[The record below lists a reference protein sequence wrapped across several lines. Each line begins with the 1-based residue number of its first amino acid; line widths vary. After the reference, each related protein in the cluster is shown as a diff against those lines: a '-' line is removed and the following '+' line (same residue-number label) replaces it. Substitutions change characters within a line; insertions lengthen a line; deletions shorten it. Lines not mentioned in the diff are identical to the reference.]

1 MDIPLIQSVGVV
13 VFEGNNVLL
22 VKHGKGAAHLTG
34 VYGLPSGK
42 IEPGEEAI
50 NAAVRELREETGLD
64 ATSSD
69 LILLPKV
76 YRATIEQKDG
86 VKVFDWH
93 VFLCKKYSGNLR
105 ETDETKPFWI
115 SVDDLTTLV
124 LLPNVEEAIAESE
137 NL

>member
-1 MDIPLIQSVGVV
+1 MNLPLIQSVGVI
-13 VFEGNNVLL
+13 VFDGNKVLL
-22 VKHGKGAAHLTG
+22 VKHGKGATHLTG

-42 IEPGEEAI
+42 IEPGEKNI
-50 NAAVRELREETGLD
+50 NAAVRELHEETGLVT
-64 ATSSD
+64 TSTD
-69 LILLPKV
+69 LIPLPKV

-105 ETDETKPFWI
+105 ETHETKPLWI
-115 SVDDLTTLV
+115 SINELTTLI
-124 LLPNVEEAIAESE
+124 LLPNVEEAITESR

>member
-13 VFEGNNVLL
+13 VFNGNNILL
-22 VKHGKGAAHLTG
+22 VEHGKEATHLTG

-50 NAAVRELREETGLD
+50 DAAVRELREETGLVT
-64 ATSSD
+64 TSSD
-69 LILLPKV
+69 LIPLPKV

-93 VFLCKKYSGNLR
+93 VFVCKKYSGNLR

-115 SVDDLTTLV
+115 SVDELITLT
-124 LLPNVEEAIAESE
+124 LLPNVQEAITESR